1 MQNGADSQ
9 GRGHADHQGVGQHD
23 HRTGLAGHRV
33 VTLFQHLGNG
43 EDLQFQQWL
52 GHEQV
57 QGHDAQAQ
65 GRAQPETGNAVD
77 IAQAH
82 GTYGRGTAQHGSGH
96 GAHVQAWAQ
105 VTPGN
110 QVVFMRFSLAH
121 AIPAEH

>member
-1 MQNGADSQ
+1 M
-9 GRGHADHQGVGQHD
+9 
-23 HRTGLAGHRV
+23 L
-33 VTLFQHLGNG
+33 QHLGNG
-43 EDLQFQQWL
+43 EDLQFQQRL

-57 QGHDAQAQ
+57 QGDDAQAQ

-82 GTYGRGTAQHGSGH
+82 GTYGRCATQYGSGH

-110 QVVFMRFSLAH
+110 QVVFMGFSLAH
-121 AIPAEH
+121 AIPAEQQHAGGIDQYDENIQGH